1 MTIGTVMLL
10 ECLDS
15 KAPCPFITC
24 VIWFIAS
31 MLWISTNVS
40 SCVNIRVIK
49 ITTYSTGVRISLHMY
64 IITGPTEAD
73 MRYLWRDKIPTDFF
87 CILSLYVDNCV
98 IANCGYKS
106 VTVNYDALFLN
117 LNNNLLLYIYIK
129 KTLCHVTFNT
139 GPVTAHR
146 FYDQKPCSATLG
158 CKVISSLGYGF
169 WNPTTHVIVMAKRHY
184 ISWVVIRSARRGI
197 DGLVRVCGNSSALA
211 IELLQSCTK
220 PSISRGDLWPR
231 RNNLE
236 GFLRFRTVVW

>member
-129 KTLCHVTFNT
+129 KTLCHVQYWPSHSSSILWSEAMLRDT
-139 GPVTAHR
+139 GMQGNKQSWLRLLESNYTCNRNGKTTLHFVGG
-146 FYDQKPCSATLG
+146 DQKRETWYRWLSKSLRELQCVSNW
-158 CKVISSLGYGF
+158 VIAVL
-169 WNPTTHVIVMAKRHY
+169 HKA
-184 ISWVVIRSARRGI
+184 I
-197 DGLVRVCGNSSALA
+197 DIKG
-211 IELLQSCTK
+211 
-220 PSISRGDLWPR
+220 WP
-231 RNNLE
+231 L
-236 GFLRFRTVVW
+236 T